1 MQRMEANILKLLLVN
16 DRISQTDTNRKP
28 QALGKLVNRHY
39 PQQRQDGGVF
49 LAASA
54 AVRSPDHPPLNA
66 KENKR
71 TKKERSKVTGRATK
85 VQSQNPTRRI
95 LINAKRG
102 VGTRIADRAAAVQAE
117 GGA

>member
-54 AVRSPDHPPLNA
+54 GVRSPDHPPLNA

-71 TKKERSKVTGRATK
+71 TKKSNKKQKQMTK
-85 VQSQNPTRRI
+85 TLNTLTNIIYVSGFIAVFTFT
-95 LINAKRG
+95 INA
-102 VGTRIADRAAAVQAE
+102 IINQ
-117 GGA
+117 